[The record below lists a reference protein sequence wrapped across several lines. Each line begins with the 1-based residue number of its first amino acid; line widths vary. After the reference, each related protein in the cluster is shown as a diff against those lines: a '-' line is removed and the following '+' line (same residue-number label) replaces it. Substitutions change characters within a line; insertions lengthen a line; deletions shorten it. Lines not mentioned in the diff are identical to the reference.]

1 MRRAFD
7 FVLALAI
14 LAAVGY
20 GAYRLGH
27 LVDTTSTQAGEAS
40 AGTTTS
46 ASGVVTVTHH
56 AKGLSRRTIETI
68 IVAIAAAAAVMLAV
82 SLSGN
87 LFRGRRRRQTW
98 RAP

>member
-1 MRRAFD
+1 MRRALD
-7 FVLALAI
+7 FLLAIAI

-27 LVDTTSTQAGEAS
+27 LVDNTSTQAGEAS

-46 ASGVVTVTHH
+46 ASGVVSVVHH
-56 AKGLSRRTIETI
+56 TKGLSRRTIETI
-68 IVAIAAAAAVMLAV
+68 IVAIAAAAAIMLLV
-82 SLSGN
+82 SLGGN
-87 LFRGRRRRQTW
+87 LFRGNRRQTW